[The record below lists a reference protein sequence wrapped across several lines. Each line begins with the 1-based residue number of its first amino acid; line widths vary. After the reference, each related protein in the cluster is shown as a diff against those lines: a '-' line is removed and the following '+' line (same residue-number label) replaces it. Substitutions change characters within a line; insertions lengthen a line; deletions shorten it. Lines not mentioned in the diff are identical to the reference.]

1 MDDKKPKGPEGA
13 DIVEETLEE
22 HRGCMAVVAEVE
34 RCLDRQP
41 DREGEWLGRLRDTL
55 PKLATTLRAHFR
67 VEQEG
72 PLYSKLPISS
82 PRFAHQLEKLEAEHL
97 RILETVDSVV
107 ARTRELQAAPMYEMR
122 ELNAQV
128 QLIVAT
134 IRRHEAEENE
144 IVIQAHWDEVGV
156 GD

>member
-1 MDDKKPKGPEGA
+1 MDQKRPKGSEQQ
-13 DIVEETLEE
+13 DIVEETLQE
-22 HRGCMAVVAEVE
+22 HRGCMAVVSEVE
-34 RCLDRQP
+34 GCLDQQP
-41 DREGEWLGRLRDTL
+41 DRDGKWLARLCETL
-55 PKLATTLRAHFR
+55 PRLASTLRAHFR

-72 PLYSKLPISS
+72 PLYSKLPLSF
-82 PRFAHQLEKLEAEHL
+82 PRFAHRLEQLEAEHV

-107 ARTRELQAAPMYEMR
+107 ARTHELQDAQVYEMR
-122 ELNAQV
+122 ELNGQV
-128 QLIVAT
+128 QLLIAT

>member
-1 MDDKKPKGPEGA
+1 MDDKKPKTPPRA

-34 RCLDRQP
+34 ACLDRQP
-41 DREGEWLGRLRDTL
+41 DREGEWLGRLRDKL
-55 PKLATTLRAHFR
+55 PLLAATLRAHFR

-72 PLYSKLPISS
+72 PLYSKLPIKS
-82 PRFAHQLEKLEAEHL
+82 PRFAHQLEKLEAEHV

-107 ARTRELQAAPMYEMR
+107 ARTRKMKSAAMYEMR